1 MWFVIAGVIGLGLGI
16 LAVVGLLA
24 VARELLVERPFEAD
38 SMDDGGTNG
47 KSDGNVNLLAAVH
60 PGKDAR

>member
-1 MWFVIAGVIGLGLGI
+1 MWFVIAGVIGLGLGM

-38 SMDDGGTNG
+38 SMDDGGTKG
-47 KSDGNVNLLAAVH
+47 SDGKVNLLAAVH